1 MTETEI
7 MEIISGKVKSD
18 FTYDSGRIL
27 SSMCSKP
34 DRLSMKIYSMF
45 LEKNLG
51 DPFLFPSCKF
61 FEEEVVNML
70 GELLSNKK
78 AAGFIVSG
86 GTEANIL
93 SMWVAVKNS
102 SVKKPEVLAPETV
115 HFSFD
120 KASSL
125 LGFRLIKIGLNDE
138 FQVNVNEMK
147 KRLTSNTVAI
157 VGVAGSSGLGVVDSI
172 PELNELAEENH
183 LYLHVDAAFGGLIIP
198 FLKEEGVEVPDF
210 DFKLSSVSS
219 ITVDPHKAGF
229 TPIPSGCILFKNKE
243 LIEDFGFEV
252 KYGIGETYKQKT
264 LLGTRPCA
272 ATIATWAAL
281 KHLGKNGFRERVKYC
296 LKLTNYFVSKIK
308 NFDRVKLVVA
318 PQLNIVGFKTA
329 GLNESLVV
337 KKLREKG
344 WGLTLYKDFIRIILL
359 PHISFQNLEEF
370 LHDLKNILRGLRK

>member
-318 PQLNIVGFKTA
+318 PQLNIVGFKTV
-329 GLNESLVV
+329 GLGESLVV

>member
-329 GLNESLVV
+329 GLDESLVV